1 MTRIIAL
8 EYHDVVP
15 AEDFSSSGFDGAGAD
30 SYKLTSAAF
39 DAHLAAVAST
49 GSAAVMAAEDVVAPA
64 VGRDDEQRTRVLLTF
79 DDGGRSALTEIAPRL
94 EALGWCGHFFMTSGR
109 IGAPGFL
116 SASDLRELH
125 ARGHVVGSH
134 SHSHPVR
141 MSACSLD
148 ALRHEWTESVRL
160 LSDILGVPVRTASVP
175 GGYFSRVVA
184 ETAAD
189 AGIQVLFTS
198 EPTSRP
204 TRVGSCTVLG
214 RYTLRRDDPGSRAA
228 ALVADAHGARVR
240 QWSIWNA
247 KKVLKAL
254 GGESYLRARARVFG
268 SS

>member
-1 MTRIIAL
+1 MTRVIAL
-8 EYHDVVP
+8 EYHDVV
-15 AEDFSSSGFDGAGAD
+15 AAGDFSASGFAGPGAD
-30 SYKLTSAAF
+30 SYKLTTANF
-39 DAHLAAVAST
+39 DAHLAAVAGT
-49 GSAAVMAAEDVVAPA
+49 GSLADLPAERVASRLA
-64 VGRDDEQRTRVLLTF
+64 GNGDEQQTRVLLTF

-94 EALGWCGHFFMTSGR
+94 EALGWCGHFFMTSSQ

-116 SASDLRELH
+116 TADDLRELH

-141 MSACSLD
+141 MSACSLN

-160 LSDILGVPVRTASVP
+160 LSDVLGTPVRTASVP

-189 AGIQVLFTS
+189 AGLQVLFTS

-204 TRVGSCTVLG
+204 MRVGSCTVLG

-228 ALVADAHGARVR
+228 ALVAAPPGARAR

>member
-1 MTRIIAL
+1 MTRVIAL
-8 EYHDVVP
+8 EYHDVV
-15 AEDFSSSGFDGAGAD
+15 AGGDFTSSGFTGPGAD
-30 SYKLTSAAF
+30 SYKLTTASF
-39 DAHLAAVAST
+39 DAHLTAVAGT
-49 GSAAVMAAEDVVAPA
+49 AASAELPAEDVAARITSNGGDP
-64 VGRDDEQRTRVLLTF
+64 RTRVLLTF

-94 EALGWCGHFFMTSGR
+94 EAFGWCGHFFMTTGQ

-116 SASDLRELH
+116 TASDLRELH

-134 SHSHPVR
+134 SHSHPIR
-141 MSACSLD
+141 MSACTVD
-148 ALRHEWTESVRL
+148 QLRHEWSESVRL

-189 AGIQVLFTS
+189 AGLQGLFTS

-204 TRVGSCTVLG
+204 MRVGSCTVLG
-214 RYTLRRDDPGSRAA
+214 RYTLRRDDAGSLAA
-228 ALVADAHGARVR
+228 ALVADASGARVR
-240 QWSIWNA
+240 QWSVWNA